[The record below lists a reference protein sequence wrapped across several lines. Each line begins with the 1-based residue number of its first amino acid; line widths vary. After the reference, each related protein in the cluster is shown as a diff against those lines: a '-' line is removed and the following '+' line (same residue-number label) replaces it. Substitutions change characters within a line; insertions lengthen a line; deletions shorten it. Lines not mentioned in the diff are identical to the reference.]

1 MRNISGRILFI
12 LIVLLSLA
20 LKLKETQLSLYK
32 DSFIHVH
39 LKGYLPYE
47 QSVELLKGSSYEDL
61 LNNAEL
67 YSDSESFMY
76 SIDYPL
82 YDNQTIEFLKK
93 DTQTVNIN
101 TADKTELVTL
111 PGIGEKT
118 AEKIIEYRNIT
129 PFKCREDLMK
139 VNGIGEKKYELL
151 KELISV

>member
-12 LIVLLSLA
+12 LIVILSLA

-32 DSFIHVH
+32 DPFIRVH
-39 LKGYLPYE
+39 LKGYMPNE
-47 QSVELLKGSSYEDL
+47 QSVELLKGSTYKDL
-61 LNNAEL
+61 LGTIEL
-67 YSDSESFMY
+67 FSDLETMY

-82 YDNQTIEFLKK
+82 YDNQTIEFRKK
-93 DTQTVNIN
+93 DTSTVNIN

-118 AEKIIEYRNIT
+118 ADKIIEYRNIT

-139 VNGIGEKKYELL
+139 VNGIGEKKYEIL

>member
-12 LIVLLSLA
+12 LIILLSLT
-20 LKLKETQLSLYK
+20 LKVKETQLSLYK
-32 DSFIHVH
+32 DSFIRVH

-47 QSVELLKGSSYEDL
+47 QSVELLKGSTYKDL
-61 LNNAEL
+61 IGTIEL
-67 YSDSESFMY
+67 YSDLETMY

-82 YDNQTIEFLKK
+82 YDNQTIEFRKK